1 MRAADRTFEPP
12 EHYRENRMQHAAEFK
27 MRNAQGPPLANVTR
41 RNDHDRARRE
51 SPTRARD
58 LKADLAETTAG
69 IIAKCGDPAR
79 VLEFYYW
86 SREPGLSSLIRAF
99 LALPA
104 TTRTALGA
112 FLTNTPDPQLVSIRA
127 EKRGRLTFSLPRA
140 AKAKKTRR

>member
-1 MRAADRTFEPP
+1 
-12 EHYRENRMQHAAEFK
+12 MQHAAEFK
-27 MRNAQGPPLANVTR
+27 MRNAQGPPLANVHR
-41 RNDHDRARRE
+41 RNGHDRARRD
-51 SPTRARD
+51 SPTLVRD
-58 LKADLAETTAG
+58 LKTDLAETTAG

-127 EKRGRLTFSLPRA
+127 EKKGRLTFSLPRA